1 MPVSVVSIYYIERRN
16 DESRLL
22 PDLSYVMVKVYFEF
36 SRQMTYLVS
45 TLFNNKFVVVC
56 SSSSGSSR
64 SSSSIS
70 TSLCY
75 CCYFCS
81 KIIGKMRDIGSEL
94 EIFLVRPRE
103 WRV

>member
-45 TLFNNKFVVVC
+45 TLFNNKFVVVVVVAVVVVEVAVVLVLVFVIVATFAAK
-56 SSSSGSSR
+56 SLEKWE
-64 SSSSIS
+64 
-70 TSLCY
+70 TSVVNWK
-75 CCYFCS
+75 F
-81 KIIGKMRDIGSEL
+81 
-94 EIFLVRPRE
+94 FLLDRVNVR
-103 WRV
+103 V

>member
-1 MPVSVVSIYYIERRN
+1 MSVSVVSIYYIERRN

-45 TLFNNKFVVVC
+45 TLF
-56 SSSSGSSR
+56 
-64 SSSSIS
+64 
-70 TSLCY
+70 
-75 CCYFCS
+75 
-81 KIIGKMRDIGSEL
+81 IGSEL